1 MMSAPR
7 AAAEVHRRLEAA
19 VHEYRRAEKNVV
31 ALFAEVLHGRLF
43 VELGY
48 SDIVSYSTQA
58 LGFSRAKTSEFTQL
72 SKAMREMPA
81 LKRAVEREELEWTK
95 AVTVARVASK
105 DSAAQW
111 VELAKKSTRQE
122 LRKQVQRAKQ
132 RPAAAQLEMIPQS
145 AAEQRPLPPTATTVS
160 HRMSAMQLE
169 RYERALEKLRQR
181 GSSDVELLLQALE
194 LAASGKFGRPKSAEP
209 NSLVVIYEC
218 ESCQA
223 AHTKTTRGDKPLSG
237 RERAAARCDA
247 ILQREGKRRKTIP
260 PRMRRQVLERDRHRC
275 ATRGCTNT
283 RGLQIHHRDERNKG
297 GKNDAENLITLCRS
311 CHEMMHRGLTVP

>member
-1 MMSAPR
+1 MSAPR

-19 VHEYRRAEKNVV
+19 IREYRQAEKNVV
-31 ALFAEVLHGRLF
+31 SLFAEILHGRLF

-48 SDIVSYSTQA
+48 SNIVSYSTQA
-58 LGFSRAKTSEFTQL
+58 LGFSRAKTSEFMQL

-105 DSAAQW
+105 DSARQW

-122 LRKQVQRAKQ
+122 LRTQIQRAKQ
-132 RPAAAQLEMIPQS
+132 RPAAAQVEMIPQS
-145 AAEQRPLPPTATTVS
+145 ATELRQLPPTATTVS
-160 HRMSAMQLE
+160 HRMSATQLE

-181 GSSDVELLLQALE
+181 GSDDVELLLQALE
-194 LAASGKFGRPKSAEP
+194 LAASEKFGRPKSAEP

-223 AHTKTTRGDKPLSG
+223 AHTKTSRGNKTLS
-237 RERAAARCDA
+237 RPQRAAARCDA
-247 ILQREGKRRKTIP
+247 ILQSEGKRRKTIP
-260 PRMRRQVLERDRHRC
+260 PKTRRQILERDRHRC
-275 ATRGCTNT
+275 ATSGCTNT
-283 RGLQIHHRDERNKG
+283 RGLQIHHKDERNQG
-297 GKNDAENLITLCRS
+297 GSHDAENLITLCRS